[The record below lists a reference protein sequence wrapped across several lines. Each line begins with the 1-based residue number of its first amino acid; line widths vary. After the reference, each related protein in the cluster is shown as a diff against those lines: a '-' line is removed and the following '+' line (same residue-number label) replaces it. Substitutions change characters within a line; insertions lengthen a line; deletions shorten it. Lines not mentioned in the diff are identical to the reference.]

1 VKFVAAC
8 AMVLLASSTMLAKD
22 PAAKP
27 AVYCTQG
34 TDGQW
39 SLHRFKPLIRVHG
52 GTVFAEMT
60 FAGSVLEKVR
70 LRRFNP
76 DAELAFEYSFDGSG
90 KLIALHGAIQVKSVP
105 PPGADPAFSVDLA
118 DWLGQADLTPGS
130 DGKIPLHHV
139 MYSRENDR
147 IDEPNGAEKY
157 IDRFDSA
164 PVYSTIQSVPCG
176 TMLKQA
182 EMMNATQE

>member
-1 VKFVAAC
+1 
-8 AMVLLASSTMLAKD
+8 MVLAASSSVLAKD
-22 PAAKP
+22 PAAK

-34 TDGQW
+34 ANGQW
-39 SLHRFKPLIRVHG
+39 SLHRFKPLIKVQG

-70 LRRFNP
+70 VRHFNP
-76 DAELAFEYSFDGSG
+76 DAELAFEYMFDASG
-90 KLIALHGAIQVKSVP
+90 KLVALHGAIQVKSVP
-105 PPGADPAFSVDLA
+105 PPGAAPDASVDLA
-118 DWLGQADLTPGS
+118 DWLGEADLTPGS

-147 IDEPNGAEKY
+147 IDKPNGADRY

-176 TMLKQA
+176 TMLKEA
-182 EMMNATQE
+182 ETMNATQE